1 MARPATAELDSTTV
15 SIGVIDARYLALEAH
30 YLLLQGAADRARE
43 VLEPARDVHTLDVV
57 MEQERVAVEQGDL
70 EAATRLI
77 ERWPNEPEPRARLT
91 RALWSAVVADL
102 RGNEHA
108 AMEAIA
114 SVVREVEHD
123 DHIGV
128 FLSVGRP
135 ILKPAR
141 ALYRVAPSA
150 FLRRVVEHPVLTARP
165 TNGGGRTPGLVDHL
179 TEQEMIVLGYL
190 PSRLSNAAIADELG
204 VSLNTIKTHLKHI
217 YQKLDATGRAEAVDV
232 GERLGLL

>member
-1 MARPATAELDSTTV
+1 MARPATAESESSTAP
-15 SIGVIDARYLALEAH
+15 IGVIDARHLALEAH
-30 YLLLQGAADRARE
+30 YLLLHGATDRARE

-91 RALWSAVVADL
+91 RALWSAVLADL
-102 RGNEHA
+102 RGNETT
-108 AMEAIA
+108 AMDVIA
-114 SVVREVEHD
+114 GVVREVEHD

-135 ILKPAR
+135 ILRPAR
-141 ALYRVAPSA
+141 ALYRVQPSA

-165 TNGGGRTPGLVDHL
+165 SNGSGRPDGLMDHL

-190 PSRLSNAAIADELG
+190 PSRLSNAAIAGELG

-217 YQKLDATGRAEAVDV
+217 YQKLDATGRAEAVDA

>member
-1 MARPATAELDSTTV
+1 MARPATAERESSTT
-15 SIGVIDARYLALEAH
+15 SIGVIDARHLALEAH
-30 YLLLQGAADRARE
+30 YLLLHGATDRARE
-43 VLEPARDVHTLDVV
+43 VLEPARDVHTLEVV
-57 MEQERVAVEQGDL
+57 MEQERVAVELGDI

-77 ERWPNEPEPRARLT
+77 ERWPDEPEPRARLT
-91 RALWSAVVADL
+91 RALWSAVLADL
-102 RGNEHA
+102 RGNERT
-108 AMEAIA
+108 AMDAIA
-114 SVVREVEHD
+114 SVVRQVEHD

-135 ILKPAR
+135 ILKPVR

-150 FLRRVVEHPVLTARP
+150 FLRRVVEHPVLTTRPGNGIARP
-165 TNGGGRTPGLVDHL
+165 QGLVDHL

-190 PSRLSNAAIADELG
+190 PSRLSNAAIARELE

-232 GERLGLL
+232 AEQLGLV

>member
-1 MARPATAELDSTTV
+1 MARPATAERESSTT
-15 SIGVIDARYLALEAH
+15 SIGVIDARHLALEAH
-30 YLLLQGAADRARE
+30 YLLLHGATERARE

-57 MEQERVAVEQGDL
+57 MEQERVAVDEGDL

-77 ERWPNEPEPRARLT
+77 ERWPAEPEPRARLT
-91 RALWSAVVADL
+91 RALWSAVLADL
-102 RGNEHA
+102 RGNERT
-108 AMEAIA
+108 AMDVIA
-114 SVVREVEHD
+114 TVVREVEHD

-150 FLRRVVEHPVLTARP
+150 FLRRVVGHPVLTARP
-165 TNGGGRTPGLVDHL
+165 SNGRSRTPALVDHL

-190 PSRLSNAAIADELG
+190 PSRLSNAAIAEELG

-217 YQKLDATGRAEAVDV
+217 YQKLDATGRTEAVDV
-232 GERLGLL
+232 GERLGFL

>member
-1 MARPATAELDSTTV
+1 MARPATAERESSMA
-15 SIGVIDARYLALEAH
+15 SIGVMDARHRALEAH
-30 YLLLQGAADRARE
+30 YLLMHGATDRARE

-57 MEQERVAVEQGDL
+57 MEQERMAVEQGDL

-77 ERWPNEPEPRARLT
+77 ERWPMEPDPRARLT
-91 RALWSAVVADL
+91 RALWSAVVADH
-102 RGNEHA
+102 RGNEST
-108 AMEAIA
+108 AMEVIS

-165 TNGGGRTPGLVDHL
+165 GSNGARPQGLVDHL

-190 PSRLSNAAIADELG
+190 PSRLSNAAIAEELG

-217 YQKLDATGRAEAVDV
+217 YQKLDATGRAEAVDE

>member
-1 MARPATAELDSTTV
+1 MARPVTAERESAPT
-15 SIGVIDARYLALEAH
+15 SIGVVDARHLALEAH
-30 YLLLQGAADRARE
+30 YLSLHGAVDRARE
-43 VLEPARDVHTLDVV
+43 VLKPARDVHTLDVV

-77 ERWPNEPEPRARLT
+77 ERWPSNPEPRARLT
-91 RALWSAVVADL
+91 RALWSAVVADQ
-102 RGNEHA
+102 RGNERS

-114 SVVREVEHD
+114 KVVREVEHD

-135 ILKPAR
+135 ILKPSR

-165 TNGGGRTPGLVDHL
+165 TNGISRQPGLVEHL

-190 PSRLSNAAIADELG
+190 PSRLSNAAIAEELG

-217 YQKLDATGRAEAVDV
+217 YQKLEATGRAEAVDT
-232 GERLGLL
+232 GERLGIL

>member
-1 MARPATAELDSTTV
+1 MARPATAELDSSTAP
-15 SIGVIDARYLALEAH
+15 IDVIDARHLALEAH
-30 YLLLQGAADRARE
+30 YLLLHGAADQARE

-77 ERWPNEPEPRARLT
+77 ERWPDEPEPRARLT

-102 RGNEHA
+102 RGNEHSA
-108 AMEAIA
+108 TEAIA

>member
-1 MARPATAELDSTTV
+1 MARPATAELESRAA
-15 SIGVIDARYLALEAH
+15 SIGVIDARHLALEAH
-30 YLLLQGAADRARE
+30 YLLLHGATDRARE

-57 MEQERVAVEQGDL
+57 MEQERMAVEQGDL

-91 RALWSAVVADL
+91 RALWSAVVADQ
-102 RGNEHA
+102 RGKERS

-114 SVVREVEHD
+114 LVVREVEHD

-135 ILKPAR
+135 VLKPAR
-141 ALYRVAPSA
+141 ALYREAPSA
-150 FLRRVVEHPVLTARP
+150 FLRRVIEHPVLTVRP
-165 TNGGGRTPGLVDHL
+165 SNGNSRSHGLVEHL

-190 PSRLSNAAIADELG
+190 PSRLSNAAIAEELG

-217 YQKLDATGRAEAVDV
+217 YQKLDAAGRAEAVDV
-232 GERLGLL
+232 SERLGLL

>member
-1 MARPATAELDSTTV
+1 MPPPVTAERESSTA
-15 SIGVIDARYLALEAH
+15 SIGVVGARHLALESH
-30 YLLLQGAADRARE
+30 YLFLHGATDRARE
-43 VLEPARDVHTLDVV
+43 VLEPARDVHTLEVV
-57 MEQERVAVEQGDL
+57 MEQERVAVDQGDL

-77 ERWPNEPEPRARLT
+77 ERWPNEPDPRARLT
-91 RALWSAVVADL
+91 RALWSAVLADL
-102 RGNEHA
+102 RGNEST
-108 AMEAIA
+108 AMNVIA
-114 SVVREVEHD
+114 SVVREAEHD

-165 TNGGGRTPGLVDHL
+165 GPNGGHQRGLVDHL
-179 TEQEMIVLGYL
+179 TEQEVIVLGYL
-190 PSRLSNAAIADELG
+190 PSRLSNAAIAEELR
-204 VSLNTIKTHLKHI
+204 VSLNTIKTHLKHV

-232 GERLGLL
+232 AEQLGLL